1 MDSKNQDLNNTK
13 TFSTDSGYAIV
24 AGWLVLPAIGIIL
37 SFINT
42 LAIILTVNLANY
54 PFLYIVNVIYLI
66 LYLIIIYA
74 WLKRKRILPKL
85 MMGLYGISIIF
96 SILFIIGAGPV
107 NNNEWMSIIA
117 SAIWIG
123 YFLKSQRVKQT
134 FVH

>member
-13 TFSTDSGYAIV
+13 TFNTDSGYAIV

-85 MMGLYGISIIF
+85 MMVLYGISIIF
-96 SILFIIGAGPV
+96 STLFIIGAGPV
-107 NNNEWMSIIA
+107 NNEWMSVIA